1 MILRKNRADSL
12 DKILVAEGLVEGR
25 KFDPPILPI
34 LPVSLQDLFMVF
46 SLDFFQRFS
55 LYDRHRIVGSLIG
68 LSRPGRAIKDC
79 ILCKRHRIAH
89 LFLRKKFQRFFQFV
103 TEFPRVCTRLILESC
118 AAHEQN
124 RPPFLIVVFILNQGT
139 ARFFLHSSGKLNHA
153 AIIMGRSIP

>member
-1 MILRKNRADSL
+1 MRIYCRRLCCCTEFFEYTIGNLIGDVAGVLFLILRKNRADSL

-89 LFLRKKFQRFFQFV
+89 LFLR
-103 TEFPRVCTRLILESC
+103 
-118 AAHEQN
+118 
-124 RPPFLIVVFILNQGT
+124 
-139 ARFFLHSSGKLNHA
+139 
-153 AIIMGRSIP
+153 